1 LHFPARATAAVR
13 ANARTSYGYDP
24 ASRLTSLSHDLAGS
38 ANDLTLTF
46 THNPAGQI
54 HSRTGSNDAY
64 SWTGHGSGS
73 TASAANGLNQIVD
86 EGGTAL
92 AHDANGN
99 MTYDGV
105 RSYAYAADNRM
116 IAAGSTNLDYN
127 PLGQLLRAGDDMVD
141 IDYVG
146 ERIVVE
152 RNGGN
157 LEQRHYVHGPGV
169 DEPLLWT
176 EGGPYS
182 EDRRYL
188 YADERGSVIARGA
201 KCPIRIAGRRGRRR
215 SGR

>member
-146 ERIVVE
+146 EGSSSNAMAAISSSAIMCTARASTS
-152 RNGGN
+152 
-157 LEQRHYVHGPGV
+157 LCYGPKAA
-169 DEPLLWT
+169 PT
-176 EGGPYS
+176 
-182 EDRRYL
+182 
-188 YADERGSVIARGA
+188 AKIAA
-201 KCPIRIAGRRGRRR
+201 TSTPTSAAR
-215 SGR
+215 S